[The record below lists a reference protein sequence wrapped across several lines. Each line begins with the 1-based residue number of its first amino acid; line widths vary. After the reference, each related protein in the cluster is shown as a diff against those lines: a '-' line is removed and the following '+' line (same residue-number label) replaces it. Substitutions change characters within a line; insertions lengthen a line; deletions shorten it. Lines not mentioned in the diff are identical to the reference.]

1 MQDKTEI
8 IPFKLNA
15 EVTSYIPY
23 SAYLQHKEAMDID
36 FIHRETLDGKVM
48 MHASAILGII
58 PAGGDLNIQDLPL
71 CRMPKDFGAKETA
84 PKDPMLVPLDDVV
97 ITVRAK
103 WMSAEEKPAKSS
115 SSANFFGRYG
125 TFELLDDIKNLVFKT
140 VDIDTLTEESLA
152 FFGARKLTPKNPSF
166 TGFNTFNES
175 LFAIVYDYD
184 KDYLEKY
191 AHVEALGGG
200 EFLEAHNF
208 PHFFKPL
215 GPECAGST
223 IIGKLVSFDQ
233 ENKIGTYKL
242 ISVSIKFPSAIAIES
257 GVIHGNAGFIGP
269 YVISSNPHGQASLAL
284 MHNKDNEMQAVTQIP
299 YESTQR
305 FFKPTRTSFSG
316 TAKTSEDFSIKMTS
330 PMQIF

>member
-1 MQDKTEI
+1 MKEKAEI

-15 EVTSYIPY
+15 EVMSYIPF
-23 SAYLQHKEAMDID
+23 SAYLLHKEAMDID
-36 FIHRETLDGKVM
+36 FIHRETFDGEVM

-58 PAGGDLNIQDLPL
+58 PAGGDLDIQDLPL
-71 CRMPKDFGAKETA
+71 CSMHEDFGVKEKK
-84 PKDPMLVPLDDVV
+84 PSDPIPVSLDDVV

-140 VDIDTLTEESLA
+140 VDIDALTEESLA
-152 FFGARKLTPKNPSF
+152 FFGAKKLTPTNASLA
-166 TGFNTFNES
+166 GFNTFDEP

-200 EFLEAHNF
+200 EFLEAYNF

-242 ISVSIKFPSAIAIES
+242 ISVSIKFPSAITIES

-269 YVISSNPHGQASLAL
+269 YVISSNPHGQASLAI
-284 MHNKDNEMQAVTQIP
+284 MHNKDNEMQVVTQIP

-305 FFKPTRTSFSG
+305 FFKPSTPSFSERTS
-316 TAKTSEDFSIKMTS
+316 SEDFSVGYVRKML
-330 PMQIF
+330 